1 MKIEKYIYLQQ
12 ISIIGLMSAA
22 DLFIYIF
29 IHFFRQYFFNIEIFF
44 FFLKMRA
51 KLQRTGKKA
60 VFEDS
65 ELCFQ
70 C

>member
-1 MKIEKYIYLQQ
+1 MKIGKYIYLQQ

-22 DLFIYIF
+22 DLFIYFF
-29 IHFFRQYFFNIEIFF
+29 IHFFSQYFFNVEIF
-44 FFLKMRA
+44 FFLKMSA
-51 KLQRTGKKA
+51 KLQRNGKKA